1 MFLRELELEEFRSY
15 RHLDLRLDAAGLRLV
30 GPNASGKST
39 VLEAVAMLATTRSP
53 RTSSERELLNWTSGE
68 VYGVPPFARVRGR
81 YSGAAGEGELELRLQ
96 ADSERPTALRK
107 QIRVDGRPSRS
118 LDAVGRLRA
127 VLFAPEDVGVVS
139 GPPSG
144 RRRYLDLTISQLDSR
159 YLRALSRFNRV
170 LEQRNSLLK
179 SLQRQRVH
187 PRDPMVGE
195 QLAFWDSELVS
206 NGAVVIDRRCRIVA
220 NHARHAAGRFGQLS
234 ALGGLELTYVP
245 SVPVSERMLAG
256 NATDGTA
263 EAARDF
269 AAALDAARDDELRRG
284 VTLVGPHRDDLAI
297 RIDGVDV
304 GAFGSRGQQRL
315 AIVALKIAEIDVMS
329 SISGDSPVLLLDDV
343 LSELDPAHRSL
354 LLSVA
359 GSLGAQVLVTATEV
373 WDVDATELAALPLAR
388 VGIGPSLSIG

>member
-15 RHLDLRLDAAGLRLV
+15 RHLDLRLGAAGLRLV

-39 VLEAVAMLATTRSP
+39 LLEAVAMLATTRSP
-53 RTSSERELLNWTSGE
+53 RTSSERELLNWTSGDE
-68 VYGVPPFARVRGR
+68 YGVPPFARVRGR
-81 YSGAAGEGELELRLQ
+81 YSGADGEGGIELRLQ
-96 ADSERPTALRK
+96 ADPERPAALRK
-107 QIRVDGRPSRS
+107 QVRVDGRPSRS

-127 VLFAPEDVGVVS
+127 VLFAPEDVGIVS

-144 RRRYLDLTISQLDSR
+144 RRRYLDLNISQLDAR

-206 NGAVVIDRRCRIVA
+206 NGAVVIDRRCQIVA
-220 NHARHAAGRFGQLS
+220 SLAQRAAERFGQLS
-234 ALGGLELTYVP
+234 GLGGLELSYAP
-245 SVPVSERMLAG
+245 AIPLSERMLAG
-256 NATDGTA
+256 RAPDATA

-269 AAALDAARDDELRRG
+269 AAALDASRGDDLRRG
-284 VTLVGPHRDDLAI
+284 VTLVGPHRDDLVI
-297 RIDGVDV
+297 RIDEADV

-315 AIVALKIAEIDVMS
+315 AIVALKLAEIDVMS
-329 SISGDSPVLLLDDV
+329 TLCGDPPVLLLDDV

-359 GSLGAQVLVTATEV
+359 GGLGAQVLVTATESR
-373 WDVDATELAALPLAR
+373 DVDVTELAALPLAH
-388 VGIGPSLSIG
+388 VGIGPTLTIS